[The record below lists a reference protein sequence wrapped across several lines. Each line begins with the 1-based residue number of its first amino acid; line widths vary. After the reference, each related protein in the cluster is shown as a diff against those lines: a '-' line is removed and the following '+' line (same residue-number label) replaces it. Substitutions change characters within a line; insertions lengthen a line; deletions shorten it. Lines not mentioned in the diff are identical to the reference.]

1 MIIISEAPRSS
12 ATASTALPRIATGR
26 GDAQS
31 DRAKRSAA
39 MNYETITVKPLASA
53 LVGSGVSITR
63 T

>member
-1 MIIISEAPRSS
+1 
-12 ATASTALPRIATGR
+12 
-26 GDAQS
+26 
-31 DRAKRSAA
+31 